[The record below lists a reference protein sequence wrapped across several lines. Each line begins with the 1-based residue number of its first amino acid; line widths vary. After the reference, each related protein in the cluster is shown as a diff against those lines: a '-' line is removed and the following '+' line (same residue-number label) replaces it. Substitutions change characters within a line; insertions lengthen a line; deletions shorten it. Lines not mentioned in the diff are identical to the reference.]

1 MDHALRVLEYEKL
14 RQQLAAH
21 AASSLG
27 KERALNMQP
36 DYTYDR
42 VLSNLNVTREAT
54 EVVRLRDRL
63 PLGGLTDVRGEV
75 KRAAIGSVLS
85 TSELLAV
92 AAVMYS
98 GRQVKNFFEKLHED
112 NEDLRIPRLDEYA
125 ERLTKLIEVEQA
137 IRHAIDDQGTV
148 QDSAS
153 DRLRGLR
160 TQLRSFEGSVRS
172 RIDNILRNN
181 AKMLSDAIVTIR
193 NDRYV
198 VPVKMEYRQAFGGI
212 VHDQS
217 ASGQTL
223 FIEPQAIVSINN
235 EIQEVRLKERAEIDR
250 ILSELSNLVGGV
262 SDSVVINLDVLAT
275 LDFVF
280 AKVAY
285 GHELKATEPKL
296 NDARE
301 IKLKQARHPFIPQD
315 EVVPITVELGE
326 AFTSL
331 VITGPNTG
339 GKTVTL
345 KTLGLLQ
352 LMVQSGLYVPA
363 EFGTELS
370 VFDAIYADI
379 GDEQSIEQS
388 LSTFSSHMTNIVSML
403 DKIDFMS
410 LVLFDELGAGTDPQE
425 GAALAIAILDEVK
438 RRGARVAATTH
449 YSELKAYAYNR
460 EGVMN
465 ASMEF
470 DIESLSPTYRLL
482 IGVPGRSNAFE
493 ISRRLGLSEQV
504 IDKARSHVGT
514 DAESVESMINE
525 LEAAKQRAEQ
535 LEKEL
540 IVKRHDLEEEQAA
553 FEAKMTEFE
562 RERDTM
568 YGEAEARAE
577 KAVEQAKRQANEVI
591 DRLKKLREEGIVK
604 EHEIIAAKKQL
615 ESAKPTLRDKKIQ
628 KVKQKAQ
635 QKRTFSKGE
644 EVKVTT
650 FNQKGYIVKQ
660 LNDNEYNVQ
669 VGIMKVNV
677 KADDLQ
683 KIGPSKEQSL
693 QSKGSSLKRQSSTKS
708 ELDLR
713 GVRVEEGLT
722 RLDKY
727 IDEALVSGYDNV
739 RIIHG
744 LGTGAMRQATQEYL
758 KGHRH
763 VKSQR
768 PGGMGEGGLGVTV
781 VELK

>member
-63 PLGGLTDVRGEV
+63 PLGGLTDVRSEV

-125 ERLTKLIEVEQA
+125 ERLTKLIEVEQS

-250 ILSELSNLVGGV
+250 ILSELSDLVGGV
-262 SDSVVINLDVLAT
+262 ADSVVTNLDVLAT

-285 GHELKATEPKL
+285 GHQLKATEPKL
-296 NDARE
+296 NDERE

-525 LEAAKQRAEQ
+525 LEAAKHRAEQ

-540 IVKRHDLEEEQAA
+540 IVKRHHLEEEQAA
-553 FEAKMTEFE
+553 FEVKLTEFE

-615 ESAKPTLRDKKIQ
+615 ESAKPTLQDKKIQ

-683 KIGPSKEQSL
+683 KIGPSKDQSL

-713 GVRVEEGLT
+713 GVRVEEGLS

>member
-63 PLGGLTDVRGEV
+63 PLGGLTDVRSEV

-112 NEDLRIPRLDEYA
+112 NEDLHIPRLDEYA
-125 ERLTKLIEVEQA
+125 ERLTKLIEVEQS

-262 SDSVVINLDVLAT
+262 ADSVVINLDVLAT

-285 GHELKATEPKL
+285 GHQLKATEPKL
-296 NDARE
+296 NDERE

-504 IDKARSHVGT
+504 IDKARSHIGT

-553 FEAKMTEFE
+553 FEAKLTDFE

-591 DRLKKLREEGIVK
+591 DRLKKLRAEGIVK

-615 ESAKPTLRDKKIQ
+615 ESAKPTLQEKKIQ

-713 GVRVEEGLT
+713 GVRVEEGLS

>member
-63 PLGGLTDVRGEV
+63 PLGGLTDVRSEV

-125 ERLTKLIEVEQA
+125 ERLTKLIEVEQS

-153 DRLRGLR
+153 DRIRGLR

-262 SDSVVINLDVLAT
+262 ADSVVINLDVLAT

-285 GHELKATEPKL
+285 GHQLKATEPKL
-296 NDARE
+296 NDERE

-403 DKIDFMS
+403 DQIDFMS

-553 FEAKMTEFE
+553 FEAKLTDFE

-591 DRLKKLREEGIVK
+591 DRLKKLRAEGIVK

-615 ESAKPTLRDKKIQ
+615 ESAKPTLQEKKIQ

-683 KIGPSKEQSL
+683 KIGPSKEQLL

-713 GVRVEEGLT
+713 GVRVEEGLS

>member
-14 RQQLAAH
+14 RQQLAVH

-27 KERALNMQP
+27 KNRAQNMQP
-36 DYTYDR
+36 DYSYDR
-42 VLSNLNVTREAT
+42 VLANLNVTREAT

-63 PLGGLTDVRGEV
+63 PLGGLSDVRAEV

-112 NEDLRIPRLDEYA
+112 NEDIQIPRLDEYA
-125 ERLTKLIEVEQA
+125 ERLTKLIEVEQS

-153 DRLRGLR
+153 SQLRGLR

-193 NDRYV
+193 NDRFV
-198 VPVKMEYRQAFGGI
+198 VPVKQEYRQAFGGI

-235 EIQEVRLKERAEIDR
+235 EIQEVRLKERSEIDR
-250 ILSELSNLVGGV
+250 ILTELSNLVGGV
-262 SDSVVINLDVLAT
+262 ADSVVTNLDVLAE

-285 GHELKATEPKL
+285 GHQLKATEPKL

-326 AFTSL
+326 DFTSL

-345 KTLGLLQ
+345 KTIGLLQ

-370 VFDAIYADI
+370 VFDAVYADI

-403 DKIDFMS
+403 DKVDFMS

-460 EGVMN
+460 EGVVN

-525 LEAAKQRAEQ
+525 LESAKQRAEQ
-535 LEKEL
+535 LEQEL
-540 IVKRHDLEEEQAA
+540 IIKRHDFEQEQAA
-553 FEAKMTEFE
+553 FEAKMSEFE
-562 RERDTM
+562 TERDTM

-577 KAVEQAKRQANEVI
+577 KAVEKAKREANEVI
-591 DRLKKLREEGIVK
+591 DRLKKLREQGIVK

-615 ESAKPTLRDKKIQ
+615 ESAKPTLQDKKIQ

-650 FNQKGYIVKQ
+650 FNQKGYIVNQ
-660 LNDNEYNVQ
+660 INDNEYNVQ

-683 KIGPSKEQSL
+683 KVGPSKEQAL

-713 GVRVEEGLT
+713 GVRVEEGLS

>member
-54 EVVRLRDRL
+54 EVVRLRDLL
-63 PLGGLTDVRGEV
+63 PLGGLTDVRSEV

-125 ERLTKLIEVEQA
+125 ERLTKLIEVEQS

-198 VPVKMEYRQAFGGI
+198 VPVKMEYRQTFGGI

-262 SDSVVINLDVLAT
+262 ADSVVINLDVLAT

-285 GHELKATEPKL
+285 GHQLKATEPKL
-296 NDARE
+296 NDERE

-553 FEAKMTEFE
+553 FEAKLTDFE

-591 DRLKKLREEGIVK
+591 DRLKKLRAEGIVK

-615 ESAKPTLRDKKIQ
+615 ESAKPTLQEKKIQ

-683 KIGPSKEQSL
+683 KIGPSTEQSL

-713 GVRVEEGLT
+713 GVRVEEGLS

>member
-1 MDHALRVLEYEKL
+1 
-14 RQQLAAH
+14 
-21 AASSLG
+21 
-27 KERALNMQP
+27 MQP

-42 VLSNLNVTREAT
+42 VLANLNVTREAT

-63 PLGGLTDVRGEV
+63 PLGGLSDVRAEV

-92 AAVMYS
+92 AGVMYS

-112 NEDLRIPRLDEYA
+112 NDEIRIPRLDAYA
-125 ERLTKLIEVEQA
+125 EQLTKLIEVEQA
-137 IRHAIDDQGTV
+137 VRHAIDDQGTV

-198 VPVKMEYRQAFGGI
+198 VPVKQEYRQAFGGI

-250 ILSELSNLVGGV
+250 ILSELSSLIG
-262 SDSVVINLDVLAT
+262 SVQAAILTNLDVLSE

-301 IKLKQARHPFIPQD
+301 IRLKEARHPFIPQD

-345 KTLGLLQ
+345 KTIGLLQ

-363 EFGTELS
+363 AFGTELS
-370 VFDAIYADI
+370 VFDAVYADI

-403 DKIDFMS
+403 DHIDFMS

-425 GAALAIAILDEVK
+425 GAALAIAILDEVQ

-470 DIESLSPTYRLL
+470 DVESLSPTYRLL

-493 ISRRLGLSEQV
+493 ISRRLGLSETV
-504 IDKARSHVGT
+504 IDMARSHVGT
-514 DAESVESMINE
+514 DAESVESMINQ
-525 LEAAKQRAEQ
+525 LETAKQRAEQ
-535 LEKEL
+535 LEQEL
-540 IVKRHDLEEEQAA
+540 IVKRHDLEAEQQA
-553 FEAKMTEFE
+553 FEAKLTAFE
-562 RERDTM
+562 QERDTM
-568 YGEAEARAE
+568 YSEAEAKAD

-615 ESAKPTLRDKKIQ
+615 ESAKPTLQEKKIQ

-650 FNQKGYIVKQ
+650 FNQKGYIVNQ
-660 LNDNEYNVQ
+660 LNDNEYSVQ

-683 KIGPSKEQSL
+683 KVGASKEQPL
-693 QSKGSSLKRQSSTKS
+693 KSKGSSLKRQSSTKS

-713 GVRVEEGLT
+713 GVRVEEGLA

-727 IDEALVSGYDNV
+727 IDEALVSGYDHV

-744 LGTGAMRQATQEYL
+744 LGTGAMRQATQEFL

-768 PGGMGEGGLGVTV
+768 PGGMGEGGIGVTV

>member
-1 MDHALRVLEYEKL
+1 
-14 RQQLAAH
+14 
-21 AASSLG
+21 
-27 KERALNMQP
+27 
-36 DYTYDR
+36 
-42 VLSNLNVTREAT
+42 
-54 EVVRLRDRL
+54 
-63 PLGGLTDVRGEV
+63 
-75 KRAAIGSVLS
+75 
-85 TSELLAV
+85 
-92 AAVMYS
+92 
-98 GRQVKNFFEKLHED
+98 
-112 NEDLRIPRLDEYA
+112 
-125 ERLTKLIEVEQA
+125 
-137 IRHAIDDQGTV
+137 
-148 QDSAS
+148 
-153 DRLRGLR
+153 
-160 TQLRSFEGSVRS
+160 
-172 RIDNILRNN
+172 
-181 AKMLSDAIVTIR
+181 
-193 NDRYV
+193 
-198 VPVKMEYRQAFGGI
+198 
-212 VHDQS
+212 
-217 ASGQTL
+217 
-223 FIEPQAIVSINN
+223 
-235 EIQEVRLKERAEIDR
+235 
-250 ILSELSNLVGGV
+250 
-262 SDSVVINLDVLAT
+262 VLAT

-285 GHELKATEPKL
+285 GHQLKATEPKL
-296 NDARE
+296 NDERE

-525 LEAAKQRAEQ
+525 LEAAKHRAEQ

-553 FEAKMTEFE
+553 FEAKLTDFE

-615 ESAKPTLRDKKIQ
+615 ESAKPTLQDKKIQ

-713 GVRVEEGLT
+713 GVRVEEGLS

>member
-14 RQQLAAH
+14 RQQLAVH

-27 KERALNMQP
+27 KTRAQNMQP
-36 DYTYDR
+36 DYSYDR
-42 VLSNLNVTREAT
+42 VLANLNVTREAT

-63 PLGGLTDVRGEV
+63 PLGGLSDVRAEV

-112 NEDLRIPRLDEYA
+112 NEDIQIPRLDEYA
-125 ERLTKLIEVEQA
+125 ERLTKLIEVEQS

-148 QDSAS
+148 LDSAS
-153 DRLRGLR
+153 SQLRGLR
-160 TQLRSFEGSVRS
+160 TQLRSYEGSVRS

-193 NDRYV
+193 NDRFV
-198 VPVKMEYRQAFGGI
+198 VPVKQEYRQAFGGI

-235 EIQEVRLKERAEIDR
+235 EIQEVRLKERSEIDR
-250 ILSELSNLVGGV
+250 ILTELSNLVGGV
-262 SDSVVINLDVLAT
+262 ADSVVINLDVLAE

-285 GHELKATEPKL
+285 GHQLKATEPKL

-326 AFTSL
+326 DFTSL

-345 KTLGLLQ
+345 KTIGLLQ

-370 VFDAIYADI
+370 VFDAVYADI

-403 DKIDFMS
+403 DKVDFMS

-460 EGVMN
+460 DGVVN

-525 LEAAKQRAEQ
+525 LESAKQRAEQ
-535 LEKEL
+535 LEQEL
-540 IVKRHDLEEEQAA
+540 IIKRHDFEQEQAA
-553 FEAKMTEFE
+553 FEAKMSEFE
-562 RERDTM
+562 TERDVM

-577 KAVEQAKRQANEVI
+577 KAVEKAKREANEVI
-591 DRLKKLREEGIVK
+591 DRLKKLRAEGIVK

-615 ESAKPTLRDKKIQ
+615 ESAKPTLQDKKIQ

-650 FNQKGYIVKQ
+650 FNQKGYIVNQ
-660 LNDNEYNVQ
+660 INDNEYNVQ

-683 KIGPSKEQSL
+683 KVGPSKEQAL

-713 GVRVEEGLT
+713 GVRVEEGIS

>member
-63 PLGGLTDVRGEV
+63 PLGGLTDVRSEV

-125 ERLTKLIEVEQA
+125 ERLTKLIEVEQS

-262 SDSVVINLDVLAT
+262 ADSVVINLDVLAT

-285 GHELKATEPKL
+285 GHQLKATEPKL
-296 NDARE
+296 NDERE

-553 FEAKMTEFE
+553 FEAKLTDFE
-562 RERDTM
+562 RERDAM

-591 DRLKKLREEGIVK
+591 DRLKKLRAEGIVK

-615 ESAKPTLRDKKIQ
+615 ESAKPTLQEKKIQ

-713 GVRVEEGLT
+713 GVRVEEGLS

>member
-14 RQQLAAH
+14 RQQLAGH

-27 KERALNMQP
+27 KELALKMQP
-36 DYTYDR
+36 DYSYDR
-42 VLSNLNVTREAT
+42 VLSNLNVTKEAT

-63 PLGGLTDVRGEV
+63 PLGGLTDVRAEV

-92 AAVMYS
+92 AAVMYG

-112 NEDLRIPRLDEYA
+112 NEEIRIPRLDEYA
-125 ERLTKLIEVEQA
+125 DKLTKLIEVEQA

-153 DRLRGLR
+153 PQLRGLR

-198 VPVKMEYRQAFGGI
+198 VPVKQEYRQAFGGI

-235 EIQEVRLKERAEIDR
+235 EIQEVRLKERVEIER
-250 ILSELSNLVGGV
+250 ILSVLSNEVGGV
-262 SDSVVINLDVLAT
+262 HDAVMTNLDVLAE
-275 LDFVF
+275 LDFIF

-285 GHELKATEPKL
+285 GQEMNATEPKL
-296 NDARE
+296 NDNRE
-301 IKLKQARHPFIPQD
+301 IKLKQARHPFIPKD

-326 AFTSL
+326 DYTSL
-331 VITGPNTG
+331 IITGPNTG

-345 KTLGLLQ
+345 KTIGLLQ

-363 EFGTELS
+363 EFGMELS
-370 VFDAIYADI
+370 VFDAVYADI

-388 LSTFSSHMTNIVSML
+388 LSTFSSHMTNIVGML

-438 RRGARVAATTH
+438 RRGARVVATTH

-504 IDKARSHVGT
+504 IDKARSHVG
-514 DAESVESMINE
+514 S
-525 LEAAKQRAEQ
+525 
-535 LEKEL
+535 
-540 IVKRHDLEEEQAA
+540 
-553 FEAKMTEFE
+553 
-562 RERDTM
+562 
-568 YGEAEARAE
+568 
-577 KAVEQAKRQANEVI
+577 
-591 DRLKKLREEGIVK
+591 
-604 EHEIIAAKKQL
+604 
-615 ESAKPTLRDKKIQ
+615 
-628 KVKQKAQ
+628 
-635 QKRTFSKGE
+635 
-644 EVKVTT
+644 
-650 FNQKGYIVKQ
+650 
-660 LNDNEYNVQ
+660 
-669 VGIMKVNV
+669 
-677 KADDLQ
+677 
-683 KIGPSKEQSL
+683 
-693 QSKGSSLKRQSSTKS
+693 
-708 ELDLR
+708 
-713 GVRVEEGLT
+713 
-722 RLDKY
+722 
-727 IDEALVSGYDNV
+727 
-739 RIIHG
+739 
-744 LGTGAMRQATQEYL
+744 
-758 KGHRH
+758 
-763 VKSQR
+763 
-768 PGGMGEGGLGVTV
+768 
-781 VELK
+781 

>member
-63 PLGGLTDVRGEV
+63 PLGGLTDVRSEV

-125 ERLTKLIEVEQA
+125 ERLTKLIEVEQS

-262 SDSVVINLDVLAT
+262 ADSVVINLDVLAT

-285 GHELKATEPKL
+285 GHQLKATEPKL
-296 NDARE
+296 NDERE

-345 KTLGLLQ
+345 KTIGLLQ

-504 IDKARSHVGT
+504 IDKARSHIGT

-553 FEAKMTEFE
+553 FEAKLTDFE

-591 DRLKKLREEGIVK
+591 DRLKKLRAEGIVK

-615 ESAKPTLRDKKIQ
+615 ESAKPTLQEKKIQ

-713 GVRVEEGLT
+713 GVRVEEGLS

>member
-63 PLGGLTDVRGEV
+63 PLGGLTDVRSEV

-125 ERLTKLIEVEQA
+125 ERLTKLIEVEQS

-250 ILSELSNLVGGV
+250 ILSELSDLVGGV
-262 SDSVVINLDVLAT
+262 ADSVVTNLDVLAT

-285 GHELKATEPKL
+285 GHQLKATEPKL
-296 NDARE
+296 NDERE

-525 LEAAKQRAEQ
+525 LEAAKHRAEQ

-540 IVKRHDLEEEQAA
+540 IVKMHDLEAEQAA
-553 FEAKMTEFE
+553 FEAKLTDFE
-562 RERDTM
+562 RERDAM

-591 DRLKKLREEGIVK
+591 DRLKKLRAEGIVK

-615 ESAKPTLRDKKIQ
+615 ESAKPTLQDKKIQ

-713 GVRVEEGLT
+713 GVRVEEGLS

>member
-63 PLGGLTDVRGEV
+63 PLGGLTDVRSEV

-125 ERLTKLIEVEQA
+125 ERLTKLIEVEQS

-262 SDSVVINLDVLAT
+262 ADSVVINLDVLAT

-296 NDARE
+296 NDERE

-504 IDKARSHVGT
+504 IDKARSHIGT

-553 FEAKMTEFE
+553 FEAKLTDFE

-591 DRLKKLREEGIVK
+591 DRLKKLRAEGIVK

-615 ESAKPTLRDKKIQ
+615 ESAKPTLQEKKIQ

-713 GVRVEEGLT
+713 GVRVEEGLS

>member
-63 PLGGLTDVRGEV
+63 PLGGLTDVRSEV

-112 NEDLRIPRLDEYA
+112 NDDLRIPRLDEYA
-125 ERLTKLIEVEQA
+125 ERLTKLIEVEQS

-262 SDSVVINLDVLAT
+262 ADSVVINLDVLAT

-285 GHELKATEPKL
+285 GHQLKATEPKL
-296 NDARE
+296 NDERE

-553 FEAKMTEFE
+553 FEAKLTDFE

-591 DRLKKLREEGIVK
+591 DRLKKLRAEGIVK

-615 ESAKPTLRDKKIQ
+615 ESAKPTLQEKKIQ

-713 GVRVEEGLT
+713 GVRVEEGLS

>member
-1 MDHALRVLEYEKL
+1 
-14 RQQLAAH
+14 
-21 AASSLG
+21 
-27 KERALNMQP
+27 
-36 DYTYDR
+36 
-42 VLSNLNVTREAT
+42 
-54 EVVRLRDRL
+54 
-63 PLGGLTDVRGEV
+63 
-75 KRAAIGSVLS
+75 
-85 TSELLAV
+85 
-92 AAVMYS
+92 
-98 GRQVKNFFEKLHED
+98 
-112 NEDLRIPRLDEYA
+112 
-125 ERLTKLIEVEQA
+125 
-137 IRHAIDDQGTV
+137 
-148 QDSAS
+148 
-153 DRLRGLR
+153 
-160 TQLRSFEGSVRS
+160 
-172 RIDNILRNN
+172 
-181 AKMLSDAIVTIR
+181 
-193 NDRYV
+193 
-198 VPVKMEYRQAFGGI
+198 
-212 VHDQS
+212 
-217 ASGQTL
+217 
-223 FIEPQAIVSINN
+223 
-235 EIQEVRLKERAEIDR
+235 
-250 ILSELSNLVGGV
+250 
-262 SDSVVINLDVLAT
+262 
-275 LDFVF
+275 
-280 AKVAY
+280 
-285 GHELKATEPKL
+285 
-296 NDARE
+296 
-301 IKLKQARHPFIPQD
+301 
-315 EVVPITVELGE
+315 
-326 AFTSL
+326 
-331 VITGPNTG
+331 
-339 GKTVTL
+339 
-345 KTLGLLQ
+345 
-352 LMVQSGLYVPA
+352 MVQSGLYVPA

-370 VFDAIYADI
+370 VFDAVYADI

-388 LSTFSSHMTNIVSML
+388 LSTFSSHMTNIVGML

-504 IDKARSHVGT
+504 IDKARSHVGS

-535 LEKEL
+535 LEQEL
-540 IVKRHDLEEEQAA
+540 IVKRHDFEEEQAA

-562 RERDTM
+562 RERDNL
-568 YGEAEARAE
+568 YSAAEAKAE

-591 DRLKKLREEGIVK
+591 DRLKKLREQGIVK
-604 EHEIIAAKKQL
+604 EHEIIAAKKEL
-615 ESAKPTLRDKKIQ
+615 ESAKPTLQEKKIQ

-660 LNDNEYNVQ
+660 INDNEYNVQ

-683 KIGPSKEQSL
+683 KIGPSKEKSL

-713 GVRVEEGLT
+713 GVRVEEGLM

-744 LGTGAMRQATQEYL
+744 LGTGAMRQATQEFL

>member
-1 MDHALRVLEYEKL
+1 
-14 RQQLAAH
+14 
-21 AASSLG
+21 
-27 KERALNMQP
+27 
-36 DYTYDR
+36 
-42 VLSNLNVTREAT
+42 
-54 EVVRLRDRL
+54 
-63 PLGGLTDVRGEV
+63 
-75 KRAAIGSVLS
+75 
-85 TSELLAV
+85 
-92 AAVMYS
+92 
-98 GRQVKNFFEKLHED
+98 
-112 NEDLRIPRLDEYA
+112 
-125 ERLTKLIEVEQA
+125 
-137 IRHAIDDQGTV
+137 
-148 QDSAS
+148 
-153 DRLRGLR
+153 
-160 TQLRSFEGSVRS
+160 
-172 RIDNILRNN
+172 
-181 AKMLSDAIVTIR
+181 
-193 NDRYV
+193 
-198 VPVKMEYRQAFGGI
+198 
-212 VHDQS
+212 
-217 ASGQTL
+217 
-223 FIEPQAIVSINN
+223 IEPQAIVSINN

-262 SDSVVINLDVLAT
+262 ADSVVTNLDVLAT

-301 IKLKQARHPFIPQD
+301 IKLKQARHPFIPRD

-326 AFTSL
+326 DYTSL

-345 KTLGLLQ
+345 KTIGLLQ

-370 VFDAIYADI
+370 VFDAVYADI

-493 ISRRLGLSEQV
+493 ISRRLGLSEDV

-525 LEAAKQRAEQ
+525 LESAKQRAEQ
-535 LEKEL
+535 LEQEL

-562 RERDTM
+562 KERDTM
-568 YGEAEARAE
+568 FSEAEAKAD

-591 DRLKKLREEGIVK
+591 DRLKKLREQGIVK
-604 EHEIIAAKKQL
+604 EHEIIAAKKEL
-615 ESAKPTLRDKKIQ
+615 ESAKPTLQDKKIQ

-650 FNQKGYIVKQ
+650 FNQKGYIVNQ
-660 LNDNEYNVQ
+660 INDNEYNVQ

-683 KIGPSKEQSL
+683 KIGPSKEQPL
-693 QSKGSSLKRQSSTKS
+693 KAKGSSLKRQSTTKS

-713 GVRVEEGLT
+713 GVRVEEGLS

-744 LGTGAMRQATQEYL
+744 LGTGAMRQATQEFL

>member
-1 MDHALRVLEYEKL
+1 MDHALRVLEYGKL
-14 RQQLAAH
+14 RQQLAVH

-27 KERALNMQP
+27 KDRALNMQP
-36 DYTYDR
+36 DYSYDR
-42 VLSNLNVTREAT
+42 VLANLNVTREAT

-63 PLGGLTDVRGEV
+63 PLGGLSDVRAEV

-112 NEDLRIPRLDEYA
+112 NEDIRIPRLDEYA
-125 ERLTKLIEVEQA
+125 ERLTKLIEVEQS
-137 IRHAIDDQGTV
+137 IRHAIDDQGAV

-153 DRLRGLR
+153 SQLRGLR

-193 NDRYV
+193 NDRFV
-198 VPVKMEYRQAFGGI
+198 VPVKQEYRQAFGGI

-235 EIQEVRLKERAEIDR
+235 EIQEVRLKERSEIDR

-262 SDSVVINLDVLAT
+262 ADSVVINLDVLAE

-285 GHELKATEPKL
+285 GQQLKATEPKL

-326 AFTSL
+326 DFTSL

-345 KTLGLLQ
+345 KTIGLLQ

-370 VFDAIYADI
+370 VFDAVYADI

-460 EGVMN
+460 EGVIN

-525 LEAAKQRAEQ
+525 LESAKQRAEQ
-535 LEKEL
+535 LEQEL
-540 IVKRHDLEEEQAA
+540 LIKRHDFEEEQAA
-553 FEAKMTEFE
+553 FEAKMNAFE
-562 RERDTM
+562 TERDVM

-577 KAVEQAKRQANEVI
+577 KAVEKAKREANEVI
-591 DRLKKLREEGIVK
+591 DRLKKLRAEGIVK

-615 ESAKPTLRDKKIQ
+615 ESAKPTLQDKKIQ

-650 FNQKGYIVKQ
+650 FNQKGYIVNQ
-660 LNDNEYNVQ
+660 INDNEYNVQ

-683 KIGPSKEQSL
+683 KVGPSKEQGL

>member
-14 RQQLAAH
+14 RQQLADH

-27 KERALNMQP
+27 KERAHNMQP

-63 PLGGLTDVRGEV
+63 PLGGLTDVRSEV

-125 ERLTKLIEVEQA
+125 ERLTKLIEVEQS

-198 VPVKMEYRQAFGGI
+198 VPVKMEYRQTFGGI

-262 SDSVVINLDVLAT
+262 ADSVVINLDVLAT

-285 GHELKATEPKL
+285 GHQLKATEPKL
-296 NDARE
+296 NDERE

-553 FEAKMTEFE
+553 FEAKLTDFE

-591 DRLKKLREEGIVK
+591 DRLKKLRAEGIVK

-615 ESAKPTLRDKKIQ
+615 ESAKPTLQEKKIQ

-713 GVRVEEGLT
+713 GVRVEEGLS

>member
-63 PLGGLTDVRGEV
+63 PLGGLTDVRSEV

-125 ERLTKLIEVEQA
+125 ERLTKLIEVEQT

-262 SDSVVINLDVLAT
+262 ADSVVTNLDVLAT

-285 GHELKATEPKL
+285 GHQLKATEPKL
-296 NDARE
+296 NDERE

-540 IVKRHDLEEEQAA
+540 IVKRHALEEEQAA
-553 FEAKMTEFE
+553 FEAKLTDFE

-591 DRLKKLREEGIVK
+591 DRLKKLRAEGIVK

-615 ESAKPTLRDKKIQ
+615 ESAKPTLQEKKIQ

-660 LNDNEYNVQ
+660 LSDNEYNVQ

-713 GVRVEEGLT
+713 GVRVEEGLS

>member
-1 MDHALRVLEYEKL
+1 MDHALRVLEYDKL

-63 PLGGLTDVRGEV
+63 PLGGLTDVRSEV

-125 ERLTKLIEVEQA
+125 ERLTKLIEVEQS

-262 SDSVVINLDVLAT
+262 ADSVVINLDVLAT

-285 GHELKATEPKL
+285 GHQLKATEPKL
-296 NDARE
+296 NDERE

-410 LVLFDELGAGTDPQE
+410 LVLFDELGAGTTRKKGQP
-425 GAALAIAILDEVK
+425 LP
-438 RRGARVAATTH
+438 
-449 YSELKAYAYNR
+449 SP
-460 EGVMN
+460 
-465 ASMEF
+465 
-470 DIESLSPTYRLL
+470 SL
-482 IGVPGRSNAFE
+482 
-493 ISRRLGLSEQV
+493 
-504 IDKARSHVGT
+504 
-514 DAESVESMINE
+514 
-525 LEAAKQRAEQ
+525 
-535 LEKEL
+535 
-540 IVKRHDLEEEQAA
+540 
-553 FEAKMTEFE
+553 
-562 RERDTM
+562 
-568 YGEAEARAE
+568 
-577 KAVEQAKRQANEVI
+577 
-591 DRLKKLREEGIVK
+591 
-604 EHEIIAAKKQL
+604 
-615 ESAKPTLRDKKIQ
+615 
-628 KVKQKAQ
+628 
-635 QKRTFSKGE
+635 
-644 EVKVTT
+644 
-650 FNQKGYIVKQ
+650 
-660 LNDNEYNVQ
+660 
-669 VGIMKVNV
+669 
-677 KADDLQ
+677 
-683 KIGPSKEQSL
+683 
-693 QSKGSSLKRQSSTKS
+693 TK
-708 ELDLR
+708 
-713 GVRVEEGLT
+713 
-722 RLDKY
+722 
-727 IDEALVSGYDNV
+727 
-739 RIIHG
+739 
-744 LGTGAMRQATQEYL
+744 
-758 KGHRH
+758 
-763 VKSQR
+763 
-768 PGGMGEGGLGVTV
+768 
-781 VELK
+781 

>member
-14 RQQLAAH
+14 RQQLAVH

-27 KERALNMQP
+27 KNRAQNMQP
-36 DYTYDR
+36 DYSYDR
-42 VLSNLNVTREAT
+42 VLANLNVTREAT

-63 PLGGLTDVRGEV
+63 PLGGLSDVRAEV

-112 NEDLRIPRLDEYA
+112 NEDIQIPRLDEYA
-125 ERLTKLIEVEQA
+125 ERLTKLIEVEQS

-153 DRLRGLR
+153 SQLRGLR

-193 NDRYV
+193 NDRFV
-198 VPVKMEYRQAFGGI
+198 VPVKQEYRQAFGGI

-235 EIQEVRLKERAEIDR
+235 EIQEVRLKERSEIDR
-250 ILSELSNLVGGV
+250 ILTELSNLVGGV
-262 SDSVVINLDVLAT
+262 ADSVVTNLDVLAE

-285 GHELKATEPKL
+285 GHQLKATEPKL

-326 AFTSL
+326 DFTSL

-345 KTLGLLQ
+345 KTIGLLQ

-370 VFDAIYADI
+370 VFDAVYADI

-403 DKIDFMS
+403 DKVDFMS

-460 EGVMN
+460 EGVVN

-525 LEAAKQRAEQ
+525 LESAKQRAEQ
-535 LEKEL
+535 LEQEL
-540 IVKRHDLEEEQAA
+540 IIKRHDFEQEQAA
-553 FEAKMTEFE
+553 FEAKMSEFE
-562 RERDTM
+562 TERDTM

-577 KAVEQAKRQANEVI
+577 KAVEKAKREANEVI
-591 DRLKKLREEGIVK
+591 DRLKKLREQGIVK

-615 ESAKPTLRDKKIQ
+615 ESAKPTLQDKKIK

-650 FNQKGYIVKQ
+650 FNQKGYIVNQ
-660 LNDNEYNVQ
+660 INDNEYNVQ

-683 KIGPSKEQSL
+683 KVGPSKEQAL

-713 GVRVEEGLT
+713 GVRVEEGLS

>member
-14 RQQLAAH
+14 RQQLAGH

-27 KERALNMQP
+27 KELALKMQP
-36 DYTYDR
+36 DYSYDR
-42 VLSNLNVTREAT
+42 VLSNLNVTKEAT

-63 PLGGLTDVRGEV
+63 PLGGLTDVRAEV

-92 AAVMYS
+92 AAVMYG

-112 NEDLRIPRLDEYA
+112 NEEIRIPRLDEYA
-125 ERLTKLIEVEQA
+125 DKLTKLIEVEQA
-137 IRHAIDDQGTV
+137 IRQAIDDQGTV

-153 DRLRGLR
+153 PQLRGLR

-172 RIDNILRNN
+172 RLDNILRNN

-198 VPVKMEYRQAFGGI
+198 VPVKQEYRQAFGGI

-235 EIQEVRLKERAEIDR
+235 EIQEVRLKERAEIER
-250 ILSELSNLVGGV
+250 ILSVLSNEVGGV
-262 SDSVVINLDVLAT
+262 HDAIMTNLDVLAE
-275 LDFVF
+275 LDFIF

-285 GHELKATEPKL
+285 GQEMNATEPKL
-296 NDARE
+296 NDNRE
-301 IKLKQARHPFIPQD
+301 IKLKQARHPFIPKD

-326 AFTSL
+326 DYTSL
-331 VITGPNTG
+331 IITGPNTG

-345 KTLGLLQ
+345 KTIGLLQ

-370 VFDAIYADI
+370 VFDAVYADI

-388 LSTFSSHMTNIVSML
+388 LSTFSSHMKNIVGML

-438 RRGARVAATTH
+438 RRGARVVATTH

-482 IGVPGRSNAFE
+482 IGLPGRSNAFE

-504 IDKARSHVGT
+504 IDKARSHVGS

-525 LEAAKQRAEQ
+525 LEVAKQRAEQ
-535 LEKEL
+535 LEQEL
-540 IVKRHDLEEEQAA
+540 IVKRRDFEEEQAA
-553 FEAKMTEFE
+553 FEAKMMEFE
-562 RERDTM
+562 RERDNL
-568 YGEAEARAE
+568 YSAAEAKAE

-591 DRLKKLREEGIVK
+591 DRLKKLREQGIVK
-604 EHEIIAAKKQL
+604 EHEIIAAKKEL
-615 ESAKPTLRDKKIQ
+615 ESAKPTLQEKKIQ

-660 LNDNEYNVQ
+660 INDNEYNVQ

-683 KIGPSKEQSL
+683 KIGPSKEKEL

-713 GVRVEEGLT
+713 GVRVEEGLM

-744 LGTGAMRQATQEYL
+744 LGTGAMRQATQEFL

>member
-63 PLGGLTDVRGEV
+63 PLGGLTDVRSEV

-125 ERLTKLIEVEQA
+125 ERLTKLIEVEQS

-262 SDSVVINLDVLAT
+262 ADSVVINLDVLAT

-285 GHELKATEPKL
+285 GHQLKATEPKL
-296 NDARE
+296 NDERE

-553 FEAKMTEFE
+553 FEAKLTDFE

-615 ESAKPTLRDKKIQ
+615 ESAKPTLQEKKIQ

-713 GVRVEEGLT
+713 GVRVEEGLS

>member
-63 PLGGLTDVRGEV
+63 PLGGLTDVRSEV

-125 ERLTKLIEVEQA
+125 DRLTKLIEVEQS

-198 VPVKMEYRQAFGGI
+198 VPVKQEYRQAFGGI

-250 ILSELSNLVGGV
+250 ILSELSDLVGSV
-262 SDSVVINLDVLAT
+262 ADSVVTNLDVLAT

-296 NDARE
+296 NDERE

-525 LEAAKQRAEQ
+525 LEAAKYRAEQ

-540 IVKRHDLEEEQAA
+540 IVKRHDLEKEQAV
-553 FEAKMTEFE
+553 FEAKLTDFE

-615 ESAKPTLRDKKIQ
+615 ESAKPTLQDKKIQ

-683 KIGPSKEQSL
+683 KIGPSKEQTL

-713 GVRVEEGLT
+713 GVRVEEGLS

>member
-21 AASSLG
+21 AASTLG

-63 PLGGLTDVRGEV
+63 PLGGLTDVRSEV

-125 ERLTKLIEVEQA
+125 ERLTKLIEVEQS

-262 SDSVVINLDVLAT
+262 ADSVVINLDVLAT

-285 GHELKATEPKL
+285 GHQLKATEPKL
-296 NDARE
+296 NDERE

-553 FEAKMTEFE
+553 FEAKLTDFE

-591 DRLKKLREEGIVK
+591 DRLKKLRAEGIVK

-615 ESAKPTLRDKKIQ
+615 ESAKPTLQEKKIQ

-713 GVRVEEGLT
+713 GVRVEEGLS

>member
-63 PLGGLTDVRGEV
+63 PLGGLTDVRSEV

-125 ERLTKLIEVEQA
+125 ERLTKLIEVEQS

-262 SDSVVINLDVLAT
+262 ADSVVINLDVLAT

-285 GHELKATEPKL
+285 GHQLKATEPKL
-296 NDARE
+296 NDERE

-553 FEAKMTEFE
+553 FEAKLTDFE

-591 DRLKKLREEGIVK
+591 DRLKKLRAEGIVK

-615 ESAKPTLRDKKIQ
+615 ESAKPTLQEKKIQ

-683 KIGPSKEQSL
+683 KISPSKEQSL

-713 GVRVEEGLT
+713 GVRVEEGLS

>member
-14 RQQLAAH
+14 RQQLAGH

-27 KERALNMQP
+27 KDLALKMQP
-36 DYTYDR
+36 DYSYDR
-42 VLSNLNVTREAT
+42 VLSNLNVTKEAT

-63 PLGGLTDVRGEV
+63 PLGGLTDVRAEV

-92 AAVMYS
+92 AAVMYG

-112 NEDLRIPRLDEYA
+112 NEEIRIPRLDEYA
-125 ERLTKLIEVEQA
+125 DKLTKLIEVEQS

-153 DRLRGLR
+153 SQLRGLR
-160 TQLRSFEGSVRS
+160 TQLRSYEGSVRS

-198 VPVKMEYRQAFGGI
+198 VPVKQEYRQAFGGI

-250 ILSELSNLVGGV
+250 ILSALSNEVGGV
-262 SDSVVINLDVLAT
+262 HDAVMTNLDVLAE
-275 LDFVF
+275 LDFIF

-285 GHELKATEPKL
+285 GQEMRATEPKL
-296 NDARE
+296 NDNRE
-301 IKLKQARHPFIPQD
+301 VKLKQARHPFIPKD

-326 AFTSL
+326 DYTSL

-345 KTLGLLQ
+345 KTIGLLQ

-370 VFDAIYADI
+370 VFDAVYADI

-388 LSTFSSHMTNIVSML
+388 LSTFSSHMTNIVGML

-504 IDKARSHVGT
+504 IDNARSHVGS

-525 LEAAKQRAEQ
+525 LESAKQRAEQ
-535 LEKEL
+535 LEQEL
-540 IVKRHDLEEEQAA
+540 IVKRHDFEEEQAA
-553 FEAKMTEFE
+553 FEATMTEFE
-562 RERDTM
+562 QERDNL
-568 YGEAEARAE
+568 YSAAEAKAE

-591 DRLKKLREEGIVK
+591 DRLKKLREQGIVK
-604 EHEIIAAKKQL
+604 EHEIIAAKKEL
-615 ESAKPTLRDKKIQ
+615 ESAKPTLQEKKIQ

-635 QKRTFSKGE
+635 QQRTFSKGE

-660 LNDNEYNVQ
+660 INDNEYNVQ

-683 KIGPSKEQSL
+683 KIGPSKEKSL

-713 GVRVEEGLT
+713 GVRVEEGLM

-744 LGTGAMRQATQEYL
+744 LGTGAMRQATQEFL

>member
-1 MDHALRVLEYEKL
+1 MDHALRVLEYDKL

-63 PLGGLTDVRGEV
+63 PLGGLTDVRSEV

-125 ERLTKLIEVEQA
+125 ERLTKLIEVEQT

-250 ILSELSNLVGGV
+250 ILSELSDLVGGV
-262 SDSVVINLDVLAT
+262 ADSVVTNLDVLAT

-296 NDARE
+296 NDERE

-540 IVKRHDLEEEQAA
+540 IVKRHDLEAEQAA
-553 FEAKMTEFE
+553 FEAKLIDFE

-615 ESAKPTLRDKKIQ
+615 ESAKPTLQDKKIQ

-713 GVRVEEGLT
+713 GVRVEEGLS

>member
-63 PLGGLTDVRGEV
+63 PLGGLTDVRSEV

-125 ERLTKLIEVEQA
+125 ERLTKLIEVEQT

-262 SDSVVINLDVLAT
+262 ADSVVTNLDVLAT

-285 GHELKATEPKL
+285 GHQLKATEPKL
-296 NDARE
+296 NDERE

-553 FEAKMTEFE
+553 FEAKLTDFE

-591 DRLKKLREEGIVK
+591 DRLKKLRAEGIVK

-615 ESAKPTLRDKKIQ
+615 ESAKPTLQEKKIQ

-660 LNDNEYNVQ
+660 LSDNEYNVQ

-713 GVRVEEGLT
+713 GVRVEEGLS

>member
-14 RQQLAAH
+14 RQQLAVH

-27 KERALNMQP
+27 KNRALNMQP
-36 DYTYDR
+36 DYSYDR
-42 VLSNLNVTREAT
+42 VLANLNVTREAT

-63 PLGGLTDVRGEV
+63 PLGGLSDVRAEV

-112 NEDLRIPRLDEYA
+112 NEDIQIPRLDEYA
-125 ERLTKLIEVEQA
+125 ERLTKLIEVEQS

-153 DRLRGLR
+153 SQLRGLR
-160 TQLRSFEGSVRS
+160 TQLRSYEGSVRS

-193 NDRYV
+193 NDRFV
-198 VPVKMEYRQAFGGI
+198 VPVKQEYRQAFGGI

-235 EIQEVRLKERAEIDR
+235 EIQEVRLKERSEIDR
-250 ILSELSNLVGGV
+250 ILTELSNLVGGV
-262 SDSVVINLDVLAT
+262 ADSVVTNLDVLAE

-285 GHELKATEPKL
+285 GHQLKATEPKL

-326 AFTSL
+326 DFTSL

-345 KTLGLLQ
+345 KTIGLLQ

-370 VFDAIYADI
+370 VFDAVYADI

-403 DKIDFMS
+403 DKVDFMS

-460 EGVMN
+460 EGVVN

-525 LEAAKQRAEQ
+525 LESAKQRAEQ
-535 LEKEL
+535 LEQEL
-540 IVKRHDLEEEQAA
+540 IVKRHDFEQEQAA
-553 FEAKMTEFE
+553 FEAKMSEFE
-562 RERDTM
+562 TERDTM

-577 KAVEQAKRQANEVI
+577 KAVEKAKREANEVI
-591 DRLKKLREEGIVK
+591 DRLKKLRAEGIVK

-615 ESAKPTLRDKKIQ
+615 ESAKPTLQDKKIQ

-650 FNQKGYIVKQ
+650 FNQKGYIVNQ
-660 LNDNEYNVQ
+660 INDNEYNVQ

-683 KIGPSKEQSL
+683 KVGPSKEQGL

-713 GVRVEEGLT
+713 GVRVEEGLS

>member
-14 RQQLAAH
+14 RQQLAVH

-27 KERALNMQP
+27 KNRAQNMQP
-36 DYTYDR
+36 DYSYDR
-42 VLSNLNVTREAT
+42 VLANLNVTREAT

-63 PLGGLTDVRGEV
+63 PLGGLSDVRAEV

-112 NEDLRIPRLDEYA
+112 NEDIQIPRLDEYA
-125 ERLTKLIEVEQA
+125 ERLTKLIEVEQS

-153 DRLRGLR
+153 SQLRGLR

-193 NDRYV
+193 NDRFV
-198 VPVKMEYRQAFGGI
+198 VPVKQEYRQAFGGI

-235 EIQEVRLKERAEIDR
+235 EIQEVRLKERSEIDR
-250 ILSELSNLVGGV
+250 ILTELSNLVGGV
-262 SDSVVINLDVLAT
+262 ADSVVTNLDVLAE

-285 GHELKATEPKL
+285 GHQLKATEPKL

-326 AFTSL
+326 DFTSL

-345 KTLGLLQ
+345 KTIGLLQ

-370 VFDAIYADI
+370 VFDAVYADI

-403 DKIDFMS
+403 DKVDFMS

-460 EGVMN
+460 EGVVN

-525 LEAAKQRAEQ
+525 LESAKQRAEQ
-535 LEKEL
+535 LEQEL
-540 IVKRHDLEEEQAA
+540 IIKRHDFEQEQAA
-553 FEAKMTEFE
+553 FEAKMSEFE
-562 RERDTM
+562 TERDTM

-577 KAVEQAKRQANEVI
+577 KAVEKAKREANEVI
-591 DRLKKLREEGIVK
+591 DRLKKLRAEGIVK

-615 ESAKPTLRDKKIQ
+615 ESAKPTLQDKKIQ

-650 FNQKGYIVKQ
+650 FNQKGYIVNQ
-660 LNDNEYNVQ
+660 INDNEYNVQ

-683 KIGPSKEQSL
+683 KVGPSKEQAL

-713 GVRVEEGLT
+713 GVRVEEGLS

>member
-14 RQQLAAH
+14 RQQLAVH

-27 KERALNMQP
+27 KNRALNMQP
-36 DYTYDR
+36 DYSYDR
-42 VLSNLNVTREAT
+42 VLANLNVTREAT

-63 PLGGLTDVRGEV
+63 PLGGLSDVRAEV

-112 NEDLRIPRLDEYA
+112 NEDIQIPRLDEYA
-125 ERLTKLIEVEQA
+125 ERLTKLIEVEQS

-153 DRLRGLR
+153 SQLRGLR
-160 TQLRSFEGSVRS
+160 TQLRSYEGSVRS

-193 NDRYV
+193 NDRFV
-198 VPVKMEYRQAFGGI
+198 VPVKQEYRQAFGGI

-235 EIQEVRLKERAEIDR
+235 EIQEVRLKERSEIDR
-250 ILSELSNLVGGV
+250 ILTELSNLVGGV
-262 SDSVVINLDVLAT
+262 ADSVVTNLDVLAE

-285 GHELKATEPKL
+285 GHQLKATEPKL

-326 AFTSL
+326 DFTSL

-345 KTLGLLQ
+345 KTIGLLQ

-370 VFDAIYADI
+370 VFDAVYADI

-403 DKIDFMS
+403 DKVDFMS

-460 EGVMN
+460 DGVVN

-525 LEAAKQRAEQ
+525 LESAKQRAEQ
-535 LEKEL
+535 LEQEL
-540 IVKRHDLEEEQAA
+540 IIKRHDFEQEQAA
-553 FEAKMTEFE
+553 FEAKMSEFE
-562 RERDTM
+562 TERDVM

-577 KAVEQAKRQANEVI
+577 KAVEKAKREANEVI
-591 DRLKKLREEGIVK
+591 DRLKKLRAEGIVK

-615 ESAKPTLRDKKIQ
+615 ESAKPTLQDKKIQ

-650 FNQKGYIVKQ
+650 FNQKGYIVNQ
-660 LNDNEYNVQ
+660 INDNEYNVQ

-683 KIGPSKEQSL
+683 KVGPSKEQGL

-713 GVRVEEGLT
+713 GVRVEEGLS

>member
-63 PLGGLTDVRGEV
+63 PLGGLTDVRSEV

-112 NEDLRIPRLDEYA
+112 NEELRIPRLDEYA
-125 ERLTKLIEVEQA
+125 ERLTKLIEVEQS

-262 SDSVVINLDVLAT
+262 ADSVVINLDVLAT

-285 GHELKATEPKL
+285 GHQLKATEPKL
-296 NDARE
+296 NDERE

-553 FEAKMTEFE
+553 FEAKLTDFE

-591 DRLKKLREEGIVK
+591 DRLKKLRAEGIVK

-615 ESAKPTLRDKKIQ
+615 ESAKPTLQEKKIQ

-713 GVRVEEGLT
+713 GVRVEEGLS

>member
-27 KERALNMQP
+27 KGRALSMQP

-42 VLSNLNVTREAT
+42 VLANLNVTREAT

-63 PLGGLTDVRGEV
+63 PLGGLSDVRAEV

-92 AAVMYS
+92 AGVMYS

-112 NEDLRIPRLDEYA
+112 NDEIRIPRLDAYA
-125 ERLTKLIEVEQA
+125 EQLTKLIEVEQA
-137 IRHAIDDQGTV
+137 VRHAIDDQGTV

-198 VPVKMEYRQAFGGI
+198 VPVKQEYRQAFGGI

-250 ILSELSNLVGGV
+250 ILSELSSLIG
-262 SDSVVINLDVLAT
+262 SVQAAILTNLDVLSE

-301 IKLKQARHPFIPQD
+301 IRLKEARHPFIPQD

-345 KTLGLLQ
+345 KTIGLLQ

-363 EFGTELS
+363 AFGTELS
-370 VFDAIYADI
+370 VFDAVYADI

-403 DKIDFMS
+403 DHIDFMS

-425 GAALAIAILDEVK
+425 GAALAIAILDEVQ

-470 DIESLSPTYRLL
+470 DVESLSPTYRLL

-493 ISRRLGLSEQV
+493 ISRRLGLSETV
-504 IDKARSHVGT
+504 IDMARSHVGT
-514 DAESVESMINE
+514 DAESVESMINQ
-525 LEAAKQRAEQ
+525 LETAKQRAEQ
-535 LEKEL
+535 LEQEL
-540 IVKRHDLEEEQAA
+540 IVKRHDLEAEQQA
-553 FEAKMTEFE
+553 FEAKLTAFE
-562 RERDTM
+562 QERDTM
-568 YGEAEARAE
+568 YSEAEAKAD

-615 ESAKPTLRDKKIQ
+615 ESAKPTLQEKKIQ

-650 FNQKGYIVKQ
+650 FNQKGYIVNQ
-660 LNDNEYNVQ
+660 LNDNEYSVQ

-683 KIGPSKEQSL
+683 KVGASKEQPL
-693 QSKGSSLKRQSSTKS
+693 KSKGSSLKRQSSTKS

-713 GVRVEEGLT
+713 GVRVEEGLA

-727 IDEALVSGYDNV
+727 IDEALVSGYDHV

-744 LGTGAMRQATQEYL
+744 LGTGAMRQATQEFL

-768 PGGMGEGGLGVTV
+768 PGGMGEGGIGVTV

>member
-63 PLGGLTDVRGEV
+63 PLGGLTDVRSEV

-125 ERLTKLIEVEQA
+125 ERLTKLIEVEQS

-262 SDSVVINLDVLAT
+262 ADSVVINLDVLAT

-285 GHELKATEPKL
+285 GHQLKATEPKL
-296 NDARE
+296 NDERE

-553 FEAKMTEFE
+553 FEAKLTDFE

-591 DRLKKLREEGIVK
+591 DRLKKLRAEGIVK

-615 ESAKPTLRDKKIQ
+615 ESAKPTLQEKKIQ

-713 GVRVEEGLT
+713 GVRVEEGLS

>member
-63 PLGGLTDVRGEV
+63 PLGGLTDVRSEV

-125 ERLTKLIEVEQA
+125 ERLTKLIEVEQS

-262 SDSVVINLDVLAT
+262 ADSVVINLDVLAT

-285 GHELKATEPKL
+285 GHQLKATEPKL
-296 NDARE
+296 NDERE

-504 IDKARSHVGT
+504 IDKARSHVGI

-553 FEAKMTEFE
+553 FEAKLTDFE

-591 DRLKKLREEGIVK
+591 DRLKKLRAEGIVK

-615 ESAKPTLRDKKIQ
+615 ESAKPTLQEKKIQ

-713 GVRVEEGLT
+713 GVRVEEGLS

>member
-63 PLGGLTDVRGEV
+63 PLGGLTDVRSEV

-125 ERLTKLIEVEQA
+125 ERLTKLIEVEQS

-250 ILSELSNLVGGV
+250 ILSELSDLVGSV
-262 SDSVVINLDVLAT
+262 ADSVVTNLDVLAT

-296 NDARE
+296 NDERE

-514 DAESVESMINE
+514 DAESVESMINQ
-525 LEAAKQRAEQ
+525 LEAAKHRAEQ

-540 IVKRHDLEEEQAA
+540 IVKRHHLEEEQAA
-553 FEAKMTEFE
+553 FEAKLTEFE

-615 ESAKPTLRDKKIQ
+615 ESAKPTLQDKKIQ

-713 GVRVEEGLT
+713 GVRVEEGLS